1 MKRKIVLELRTLFI
15 LGVLGVGLAAAGAL
29 WLREPRGAFG
39 GNFSP
44 MAQQPFARYQI
55 AGRDSNSA
63 WVIDTAAGDVALIYA
78 NGKWKDVGSILDEK
92 NRIRN

>member
-1 MKRKIVLELRTLFI
+1 MKRKIVMELRTLFI

-29 WLREPRGAFG
+29 WLQEPRGAFG
-39 GNFSP
+39 GNFAP

-78 NGKWKDVGSILDEK
+78 SGKWKDVGSILDEK